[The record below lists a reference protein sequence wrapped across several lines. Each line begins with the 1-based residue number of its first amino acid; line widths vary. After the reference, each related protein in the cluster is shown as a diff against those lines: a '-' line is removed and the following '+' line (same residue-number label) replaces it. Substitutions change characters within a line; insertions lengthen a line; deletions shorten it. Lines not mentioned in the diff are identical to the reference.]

1 MLSLKDRLRLLEDD
15 LLSPTPGFVMNSDL
29 PFAVFRYDPF
39 AKDEGEWKMRREIQN
54 LKVRVQNATNRDV
67 TILPMSKLFWQSIE
81 ESEGLDALVELEKSD
96 GFLEAQHQVSS
107 YLSDDDF
114 RCLPDLLT
122 EYAVK
127 MDGNTEFLFLTR
139 TDVFAPSAYRISAL
153 MEQMKG
159 RIKVPAILFYPG
171 TWSDSLNYMGIR
183 TDEEPLG
190 SYRLKIYGRQ

>member
-15 LLSPTPGFVMNSDL
+15 LQSSTPGFVMNSDL

-39 AKDEGEWKMRREIQN
+39 AKDESEWKMRREIQN
-54 LKVRVQNATNRDV
+54 LKVRVQNATNRSV

-81 ESEGLDALVELEKSD
+81 ESEGLNALVELEKSD
-96 GFLEAQHQVSS
+96 GFLEAQNQVSN
-107 YLSDDDF
+107 YLSDEDF

-127 MDGNTEFLFLTR
+127 MDGDSEFLFLTR

-159 RIKVPAILFYPG
+159 RIKVPSVLFYPG